1 MPTAR
6 RLAAIALSLAAALAT
21 TQARALPDPDAAWL
35 FDESGGKS
43 VPDAVGGVDGVVNG
57 SGDWVAGLEGNAL
70 KFDGSTVVELP
81 DSNLINTGGPF
92 QKRTILATFSV
103 DDVGNDA
110 EKQTIFDEG
119 GRTRG
124 LVTYVFDGAVWVG
137 GWNRAEYN
145 WPGEWISAPIK
156 SNTWYQVGLVIRD
169 ADGSVEDDK
178 FEMWL
183 NGTLVEKRPG
193 GQLHAHSDDSGIGAV
208 NQNTVFHDD
217 AGSGDNIDYFTG
229 LIDDVRLWQESLVP
243 ADIETAARGFLAVDA
258 QDRLATRWASLKTR
272 HASR

>member
-1 MPTAR
+1 MLSRVGTFVC
-6 RLAAIALSLAAALAT
+6 ALSIAAATLCAP
-21 TQARALPDPDAAWL
+21 AHAVPDPDVAWL

-43 VPDAVGGVDGVVNG
+43 VPDAIGAVNGVVNG
-57 SGDWVAGLEGNAL
+57 AADWVSGLEGNAL
-70 KFDGSTVVELP
+70 KFDGETVVELP
-81 DSNLINTGGPF
+81 DSPLINSGGPF
-92 QKRTILATFSV
+92 PKRTILATFSV
-103 DDVGNDA
+103 DDAGNDA
-110 EKQTIFDEG
+110 EKQTIFEEG

-124 LVTYVFDGAVWVG
+124 LVMYVFDGDVWVG

-145 WPGEWISAPIK
+145 WNGEWISAPIK
-156 SNTWYQVGLVIRD
+156 AKTWYQVGLVIRD
-169 ADGSVEDDK
+169 ADGSVEDDR

-193 GQLHAHSDDSGIGAV
+193 GQLHAHGDDNGIGAV
-208 NQNTVFHDD
+208 NQNTVFHDE

-258 QDRLATRWASLKTR
+258 QGRLATRWASLKTR